1 MATAT
6 LNATN
11 SQSVTITLASL
22 SNGSTA
28 VSNAIDNSS
37 NKFLSAN
44 VRVKV
49 KTGASGVSA
58 TGSCS
63 VFLVRSTDGGTDY
76 DDSTNAAFLGSLP
89 TAANAT
95 TYARTFSTELVGSI
109 GTHWKVAVVNNSG
122 AALDS
127 TAGNHEVE
135 FSGLKYDI
143 A

>member
-6 LNATN
+6 LNVTN
-11 SQSVTITLASL
+11 TQSVTITLASL
-22 SNGSTA
+22 ANNTTA
-28 VSNAIDNSS
+28 TSNAIDNST
-37 NKFLSAN
+37 NKFLSAL

-49 KTGASGVSA
+49 KTNAAGTSA

-76 DDSTNAAFLGSLP
+76 DDSNGAFLGALP
-89 TAANAT
+89 TVANAT
-95 TYARTFSTELVGSI
+95 TYTRTFSTELLGMLGS
-109 GTHWKVAVVNNSG
+109 HWKVAVVNNSG

-135 FSGLKYDI
+135 FAGCKFDI

>member
-6 LNATN
+6 INVTN
-11 SQSVTITLASL
+11 TQAITITLASL
-22 SNGSTA
+22 ANGSTN
-28 VSNAIDNSS
+28 VSSAIDNST

-49 KTGASGVSA
+49 KTNAAGTVA

-63 VFLVRSTDGGTDY
+63 VYLVRSTDGGTDY
-76 DDSTNAAFLGSLP
+76 DDNTSTYLGSLP
-89 TAANAT
+89 TVANAT
-95 TYARTFSTELVGSI
+95 TYARTFSTELVGPI
-109 GTHWKVAVVNNSG
+109 GTHWKIAVTNNSG

-127 TAGNHEVE
+127 TAGSHEAE
-135 FSGLKYDI
+135 FSGIKIDV

>member
-1 MATAT
+1 MATVT
-6 LNATN
+6 LNVTN
-11 SQSVTITLASL
+11 TQSVTITVASL
-22 SNGSTA
+22 ANGSTA
-28 VSNAIDNSS
+28 TSNAIDNST

-49 KTGASGVSA
+49 KTNAAGTSA

-76 DDSTNAAFLGSLP
+76 DDAAIFLGALP

-95 TYARTFSTELVGSI
+95 TYTRTFSTEQCGSI
-109 GTHWKVAVVNNSG
+109 GSHWKVAVTNNSG

-135 FSGLKYDI
+135 FAGIKYDI

>member
-1 MATAT
+1 MATVT
-6 LNATN
+6 GNFTN
-11 SQSVTITLASL
+11 SQAVTITLASL
-22 SNGSTA
+22 GNGSTA
-28 VSNAIDNSS
+28 TSNAIDNST

-49 KTGASGVSA
+49 KTNAAGTSA

-76 DDSTNAAFLGSLP
+76 DDSTGTFLGSLP
-89 TAANAT
+89 TVANAT
-95 TYARTFSTELVGSI
+95 TYIRTFATEMCGPIGS
-109 GTHWKVAVVNNSG
+109 HWKVAVVNNSG

-127 TAGNHEVE
+127 TGGNHEVE
-135 FSGLKYDI
+135 FTGIKYDV

>member
-1 MATAT
+1 MATVT
-6 LNATN
+6 VNVTN
-11 SQSVTITLASL
+11 TQAVTITLASL
-22 SNGSTA
+22 ANGSTA
-28 VSNAIDNSS
+28 TSNAIDNST
-37 NKFLSAN
+37 NKFVSAN

-49 KTGASGVSA
+49 RTNAAGTSA

-76 DDSTNAAFLGSLP
+76 DDAAMFLGALP
-89 TAANAT
+89 TVANAT
-95 TYARTFSTELVGSI
+95 TYTRTFSTEQLGPI
-109 GTHWKVAVVNNSG
+109 GTHWKVAVTNNSG

-135 FSGLKYDI
+135 FAGIKFDV

>member
-1 MATAT
+1 MATVT
-6 LNATN
+6 VNVTN
-11 SQSVTITLASL
+11 TQGVTITLASL
-22 SNGSTA
+22 ANGSTA
-28 VSNAIDNSS
+28 TSNAIDNST
-37 NKFLSAN
+37 NKFVSAL

-49 KTGASGVSA
+49 RTNAAGTAA

-76 DDSTNAAFLGSLP
+76 DDAAIFLGALP
-89 TAANAT
+89 TVANAT
-95 TYARTFSTELVGSI
+95 TYTRTFATEPVGPLGS
-109 GTHWKVAVVNNSG
+109 HWKVAVTNNSG

-135 FSGLKYDI
+135 FAGIKYDV

>member
-6 LNATN
+6 LNVTN
-11 SQSVTITLASL
+11 TQGVTITIASL
-22 SNGSTA
+22 ANGSTNT
-28 VSNAIDNSS
+28 SNAIDNST
-37 NKFLSAN
+37 NKFLSAL

-49 KTGASGVSA
+49 KTNAAGTSA

-63 VFLVRSTDGGTDY
+63 VLLVRSTDGGTDY
-76 DDSTNAAFLGSLP
+76 DDGVFLGALA
-89 TAANAT
+89 TVANAT
-95 TYARTFSTELVGSI
+95 TYTQTFSTEFLGALGS
-109 GTHWKVAVVNNSG
+109 HWKVSLRNNSG

-135 FSGLKYDI
+135 FAGIKYDV